1 MKTFII
7 NKIQGLSG
15 FSRKLDI
22 LSLLSYNEWVLFN
35 GDKNYSEKYIFE
47 KDNKLLISRNGI
59 ITFLEWYFIKINN
72 KIRIDLNQQSYMLN
86 PIIYDNNI
94 IMLQLDGTNQYI
106 FLINPNSNEIK
117 DYNNFKN
124 IQWYLYTKLS
134 LDILTPTERLEF
146 DKRIKE
152 IRLKEQDEAELSD
165 NNLSQIIGAFII
177 GFIVIISMIIITLLI
192 KN

>member
-1 MKTFII
+1 M
-7 NKIQGLSG
+7 
-15 FSRKLDI
+15 
-22 LSLLSYNEWVLFN
+22 Y
-35 GDKNYSEKYIFE
+35 
-47 KDNKLLISRNGI
+47 
-59 ITFLEWYFIKINN
+59 
-72 KIRIDLNQQSYMLN
+72 
-86 PIIYDNNI
+86 
-94 IMLQLDGTNQYI
+94 

-152 IRLKEQDEAELSD
+152 IRLKEQNEAELSD
-165 NNLSQIIGAFII
+165 NNLSQIIETFII